1 MSGFFRRRLQ
11 MQLLLILLAAVS
23 VAALSVLLISD
34 SIQNAEKAVIGDMG
48 RQLHA
53 ALGELGQ
60 QYSERIT
67 SDSTW
72 SSLPAPTQDLSLRAV
87 SQTVLRSYP
96 GVEGGYYVR
105 SQFLG
110 YSFPTHD
117 NPAAKTDVPSAERS
131 VIQEVS
137 NRARSN
143 ASAEQFLRGG
153 NELVLI
159 QAASVPQR
167 DAVVWAM
174 ERRSRAP
181 TGAGRRALL
190 VALVIAALLSVG
202 GTLQM
207 GIALRRGVSRIQVGL
222 SSLEKDFAHRLLEG
236 SDELGEISRSINRM
250 ASVRGKLEDEL
261 RRDDRLRAIGRTVAG
276 ITHEIRNPLNGIR
289 LSMQLLDRRLK
300 RGSVQSSDVA
310 LVISEV
316 DRMDALLND
325 LLAFGEKKNV
335 VLSEQNLLPVIQ
347 KCVQLVQPEESTKKI
362 RVHVEPENAA
372 VRARID
378 SQRLTQALMN
388 LLLNAVEATPP
399 SGDVRV
405 DLRHANQTV
414 AIEVHDSGP
423 GLSKEQQTH
432 LFEAFYTTKPDG
444 TGLGLA
450 VSRELVE
457 EMGGKLTYK
466 NNSPGATF
474 ILELPAVRNA

>member
-1 MSGFFRRRLQ
+1 
-11 MQLLLILLAAVS
+11 
-23 VAALSVLLISD
+23 
-34 SIQNAEKAVIGDMG
+34 
-48 RQLHA
+48 
-53 ALGELGQ
+53 
-60 QYSERIT
+60 
-67 SDSTW
+67 
-72 SSLPAPTQDLSLRAV
+72 
-87 SQTVLRSYP
+87 
-96 GVEGGYYVR
+96 
-105 SQFLG
+105 
-110 YSFPTHD
+110 
-117 NPAAKTDVPSAERS
+117 
-131 VIQEVS
+131 
-137 NRARSN
+137 
-143 ASAEQFLRGG
+143 
-153 NELVLI
+153 
-159 QAASVPQR
+159 
-167 DAVVWAM
+167 
-174 ERRSRAP
+174 
-181 TGAGRRALL
+181 
-190 VALVIAALLSVG
+190 
-202 GTLQM
+202 
-207 GIALRRGVSRIQVGL
+207 
-222 SSLEKDFAHRLLEG
+222 
-236 SDELGEISRSINRM
+236 M